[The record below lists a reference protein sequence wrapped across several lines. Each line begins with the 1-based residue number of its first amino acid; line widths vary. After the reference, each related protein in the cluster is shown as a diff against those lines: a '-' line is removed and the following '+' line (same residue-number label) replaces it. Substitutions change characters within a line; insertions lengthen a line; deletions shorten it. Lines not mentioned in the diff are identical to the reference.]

1 MGFEVAPAW
10 RADENTRKEL
20 DVASEEVTTYETK
33 GEFKEDYESFC
44 QILGISPHPQILPAA
59 PPPDPNE
66 EPPPPPP
73 EPKKGKKPAKEEP
86 PPPPPVYDMTPVE
99 EITVK
104 GWQMDI
110 GTMTAFNFAIKAS
123 QTIVNITFSNA
134 QITALQI
141 EMLCTTLPE
150 TPAQVLALDWNE
162 PNEPDMPCD
171 ECYAMLLGKG
181 SALNHLSLR
190 GNCITDAGAAAIADA
205 LTTNHTLGS
214 LNLFQNQ
221 ITDEGGCKIA
231 VALRANSVLTVLS
244 LSNNKLTGETA
255 KAFGE
260 TLTAFTLSVEEM
272 KQRAELELQLVDA
285 KKAAEEAA
293 KKKPKP
299 KKGDKAPPPPPVVN
313 ELPPVKPQDDGTGLG
328 AGNSTLQMLNLSNNK
343 MGDGMGDMAKRM
355 AEFIEKGEL
364 KTLKDLFVQ
373 RNGINEDVA
382 AMFAAFTDMTV
393 RV

>member
-10 RADENTRKEL
+10 RADENTRKGETL
-20 DVASEEVTTYETK
+20 DVDSEEITAYETK

-44 QILGISPHPQILPAA
+44 QILGIAPHPQILPLA
-59 PPPDPNE
+59 PPPDPNA
-66 EPPPPPP
+66 EPPSPPP
-73 EPKKGKKPAKEEP
+73 EPKKGKKVKEEA

-99 EITVK
+99 EVAVK
-104 GWQMDI
+104 GWEMDI
-110 GTMTAFNFAIKAS
+110 ATMTAFNFGIKSS
-123 QTIVNITFSNA
+123 QSILNITFSNA
-134 QITALQI
+134 GITAPQI
-141 EMLCTTLPE
+141 EMLCSALPE
-150 TPAQVLALDWNE
+150 TPCQVLALDWNE
-162 PNEPDMPCD
+162 PETPCD

-205 LTTNHTLGS
+205 LTTNCALGS

-244 LSNNKLTGETA
+244 LSKNKLTGVSA

-272 KQRAELELQLVDA
+272 KQRAELELQLVEA

-293 KKKPKP
+293 KKKPK
-299 KKGDKAPPPPPVVN
+299 KGAKAAPPPPVVN
-313 ELPPVKPQDDGTGLG
+313 ELPPVKLQDDGTGLG
-328 AGNSTLQMLNLSNNK
+328 TGNSTLQMMNFSNND
-343 MGDGMGDMAKRM
+343 MGDGMGEMATRL
-355 AEFIEKGEL
+355 AEYLEKGEL
-364 KTLKDLFVQ
+364 KTLKDLFLQ
-373 RNGINEDVA
+373 RNGISEEVA
-382 AMFAAFTDMTV
+382 AQFAAFGESMNV
-393 RV
+393 RL